1 MVLATLFILAAAI
14 ANSSATGPI
23 LIVVVALLGS
33 GGLGYF
39 LDRRSAQASRL
50 ANDAVNATTVFQASL
65 DEERKRRN
73 ALEED
78 LKEAKKSLILAMS
91 QTTTNS
97 KMIDALHR
105 RIENLEA
112 DLFNTIRDMNE
123 IIRNMFISQDGDEE
137 EELVERWRDIMIS
150 TKLAVIQSDNTV
162 TIVFMSNECADLL
175 GYDDPSELLGK
186 PVQTVITDKDYP
198 LFTHG
203 LEAARRAESRAHTAD
218 PFRISMKS
226 RSGEPV
232 PVLLALGVHKE
243 TITLLIRNADP
254 SESLSEP
261 STGPLVDF
269 SRNPA
274 QTD

>member
-1 MVLATLFILAAAI
+1 MVLATLLLLAAI
-14 ANSSATGPI
+14 TNSSATGPI

-78 LKEAKKSLILAMS
+78 LTQAKKSLTLALS

-97 KMIDALHR
+97 KMIDALHK
-105 RIENLEA
+105 RIQNLEQ

-123 IIRNMFISQDGDEE
+123 IIRSMFISDNGDGE

-162 TIVFMSNECADLL
+162 TIVFMSNECAELL
-175 GYDDPSELLGK
+175 GYNDPSELLGK
-186 PVQTVITDKDYP
+186 PVQTVIADKDYH

-203 LEAARRAESRAHTAD
+203 LDEARRAESRFHTAD
-218 PFRISMKS
+218 PFRISMKAK
-226 RSGEPV
+226 SGDHV
-232 PVLLALGVHKE
+232 PVLLALGVHKD
-243 TITLLIRNADP
+243 TITLLLRNVDP
-254 SESLSEP
+254 SESTAELL
-261 STGPLVDF
+261 TGALLDQVGI
-269 SRNPA
+269 PA